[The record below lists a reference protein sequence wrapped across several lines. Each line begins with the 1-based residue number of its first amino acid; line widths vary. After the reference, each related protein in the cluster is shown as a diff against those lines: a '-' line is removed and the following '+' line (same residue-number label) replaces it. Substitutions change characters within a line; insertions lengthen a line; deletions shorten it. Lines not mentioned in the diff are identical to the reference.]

1 MKNCLKGKQKKV
13 RASLRLLFELID
25 DEELF
30 SVEQTF
36 ALRQAMAAVDAAV
49 TKWEIP
55 SYTSDELDADLRL
68 FANDFY
74 KLTHRED

>member
-13 RASLRLLFELID
+13 RASLRLLFELVD
-25 DEELF
+25 DNDLF
-30 SVEQTF
+30 TANQTF
-36 ALRQAMAAVDAAV
+36 ALRQAVAAVDAAV

-55 SYTSDELDADLRL
+55 AYTSDELDADLKL

-74 KLTHRED
+74 NLTHRED